1 MYLDTICNT
10 FRVTESL
17 QLLAQSKDALAEIKQ
32 SLNDEAKWAAK
43 AEKLQISKLSVKQIN
58 TVINRI
64 T

>member
-1 MYLDTICNT
+1 MYLNTICNT

-32 SLNDEAKWAAK
+32 SLNDEAKWVAK